1 MLDRWNLLVVDRPWL
16 IVVLTVL
23 LAALATVSLKDF
35 TNNNDPRIFFSEE
48 NPDYRLFRELEDRFT
63 SNEAVYFIIHPANGD
78 IFTRDNL
85 VALEALTEEAWTLPN
100 STRVDSLT
108 NFQHTEVDEDD
119 LTVRYLVEEAA
130 ALSDTQIARIRQ
142 IALNEPSLIG
152 RSISASGHVAGV
164 VVTVTMSEGSREAP
178 MITEASRQLALQFA
192 ERYPDIEFLMTG
204 TVVFAEAT
212 RQATDQA
219 MSFTLPLAFLAMLI
233 CLLLILRSLLFTGI
247 VIVVVALSIGMAMG
261 LSVWLGIE
269 FSPVVGMA
277 PAMILT
283 LAVADC
289 VHILATYR
297 HERLMGKLKRAAMLE
312 SLRVNF
318 QPVWLTSLTT
328 AIGFAILNFSES
340 QPFRALGDVV
350 FMGVLI
356 AFLLSVALLP
366 ALVMLVP
373 HRVSAQHQSD
383 YQPWMAALAEWVI
396 RYHRRLLAGMGALV
410 LLLIACIP
418 LNTINDV
425 FNEYFDR
432 SFEVR
437 RVNDF
442 AMRELTGMHRID
454 YMVPSGQAGATM
466 EPEFLHHLDQLIGWL
481 EQQPEVRYVSAYT
494 DVIKRLNRDLNGADE
509 AFYRVPEQRD
519 LISQYTLMY
528 ELSLPQG
535 LGLES
540 QLDINKEYARVVLM
554 LENIGSHPVL
564 DFNDRVEAWMQAN
577 WPQHMQARGTGMDIL
592 FGRVTM
598 ENIESMLTGALLA
611 LVSVSLLLVLA
622 LRSWWY
628 GFLSLLPNLLPA
640 AMAFGLWGLVSG
652 EIGLAVSVVACMTL
666 GIVVDDTVHFLSKY
680 VRAKREHGLGT
691 ADAVRY
697 AFRTVGVALIA
708 TSVVLV
714 ANFAVIGTSN
724 FYPNSSM
731 GQLSAITIAM
741 ALIVDFFFFVPMLIE
756 LDRRRRSGSGRGQ
769 GAVVT

>member
-1 MLDRWNLLVVDRPWL
+1 MLDRWNRLVVDHPWA
-16 IVVLTVL
+16 VVLLTLL
-23 LAALATVSLKDF
+23 LAGLASFSLRNF
-35 TNNNDPRIFFSEE
+35 QNNNDPRIFFTEE
-48 NPDYRLFRELEDRFT
+48 NPDFRLFRELEDRFT
-63 SNEAVYFIIHPANGD
+63 SNEAVFFIIHPANGD

-85 VALEALTEEAWTLPN
+85 IALEQLTEAAWTLPN
-100 STRVDSLT
+100 STRVDSLV
-108 NFQHTEVDEDD
+108 NFQHTEVDGDD
-119 LTVRYLVEEAA
+119 LTVNYLVEDAA
-130 ALSDTQIARIRQ
+130 ELDDKAIARIRR
-142 IALNEPSLIG
+142 IALAEPSLIG
-152 RSISASGHVAGV
+152 RNISPSGHVAGV
-164 VVTVTMSEGSREAP
+164 VVTVTMDEGSRDAP
-178 MITEASRQLALQFA
+178 MITEASRALAQQFA
-192 ERYPDIEFLMTG
+192 QRYPDIEFMLTG
-204 TVVFAEAT
+204 TVVFSEAT
-212 RQATDQA
+212 KLATDQA
-219 MSFTLPLAFLAMLI
+219 MTFTLPLAFLAMLV
-233 CLLLILRSLLFTGI
+233 CLLLILRSPMFTGI
-247 VIVVVALSIGMAMG
+247 VIIVVMLSIAMAMG

-269 FSPVVGMA
+269 FSPIVGMA

-297 HERLMGKLKRAAMLE
+297 HERLAGRELRAAMLE

-350 FMGVLI
+350 FMGVLL
-356 AFLLSVALLP
+356 AFVLSVALLP
-366 ALVMLVP
+366 ALVMLIP
-373 HRVSAQHQSD
+373 HRITASRQTD
-383 YQPWMAALAEWVI
+383 YQPAMIALADWVI
-396 RYHRRLLAGMGALV
+396 RHSRRLLLGMGALV
-410 LLLIACIP
+410 LTLVACIP
-418 LNTINDV
+418 LNNVNDV

-454 YMVPSGQAGATM
+454 YMVPSGEPGGAM
-466 EPEFLHHLDQLIGWL
+466 EPEYLNNLDRFTSWL
-481 EQQPEVRYVSAYT
+481 EQQPEVIYVSAYT
-494 DVIKRLNRDLNGADE
+494 DVIKRLNRDLNGGDPE
-509 AFYRVPEQRD
+509 FYQVPDSRE
-519 LISQYTLMY
+519 LTSQYTLMY

-554 LENIGSHPVL
+554 LKNIGSHLVL
-564 DFNDRVEAWMQAN
+564 DFNDRAQAWMRDN
-577 WPQHMQARGTGMDIL
+577 WPEAMRARGTGMDIL

-598 ENIESMLTGALLA
+598 KNIESMLTGAALA
-611 LVSVSLLLVLA
+611 LVSVSLLLILA

-640 AMAFGLWGLVSG
+640 GMAFGLWALISG

-691 ADAVRY
+691 AEAVRY

-741 ALIVDFFFFVPMLIE
+741 ALVVDFFFFVPLLIV
-756 LDRRRRSGSGRGQ
+756 LDQHRRGGREK
-769 GAVVT
+769 GAVVS

>member
-1 MLDRWNLLVVDRPWL
+1 MLDRWNHLVVDRPWL
-16 IVVLTVL
+16 VL
-23 LAALATVSLKDF
+23 LLTLLLAGLATFSLKDF
-35 TNNNDPRIFFSEE
+35 TNNNDPRIFFTED

-63 SNEAVYFIIHPANGD
+63 SNEAVFFIVHPGNGD
-78 IFTRDNL
+78 IFTRENL
-85 VALEALTEEAWTLPN
+85 IALEELTEAAWTLPN

-108 NFQHTEVDEDD
+108 NFQHTEVYQDD
-119 LTVRYLVEEAA
+119 LTVSYLVENAA
-130 ALSDTQIARIRQ
+130 QLDDGQIARIRQ
-142 IALNEPSLIG
+142 IALGESSLIG
-152 RSISASGHVAGV
+152 RNISASGHVAGV
-164 VVTVTMSEGSREAP
+164 VVTVTMGEGSREAP

-212 RQATDQA
+212 KLATDQA
-219 MSFTLPLAFLAMLI
+219 MSFTLPLAFLAMLV
-233 CLLLILRSLLFTGI
+233 CLLLILRSALFTAI
-247 VIVVVALSIGMAMG
+247 VIVVVSLSIGMAMG

-297 HERLMGKLKRAAMLE
+297 HERLVGRFKRDAMLE

-350 FMGVLI
+350 FMGVLV
-356 AFLLSVALLP
+356 AFVLSVALLP
-366 ALVMLVP
+366 ALIMLVP
-373 HRVSAQHQSD
+373 HRLTVERQTD
-383 YQPWMAALAEWVI
+383 YQPWMNALAEWVI
-396 RYHRRLLAGMGALV
+396 RHSRRLLAGMGVVVLV
-410 LLLIACIP
+410 LMACIP
-418 LNTINDV
+418 LNSINDV

-454 YMVPSGQAGATM
+454 YMVPSGESGGAM
-466 EPEFLHHLDQLIGWL
+466 EPEYLQRLDQLVGWL
-481 EQQPEVRYVSAYT
+481 QQQPEVRYVSAYT
-494 DVIKRLNRDLNGADE
+494 DVIKRLNRDLNGGDPD
-509 AFYRVPEQRD
+509 FYRVPDQRE

-540 QLDINKEYARVVLM
+540 QLDINKEYARVILM

-564 DFNDRVEAWMQAN
+564 DFNDRVEAWMRDN
-577 WPQHMQARGTGMDIL
+577 WPQKMQARGTGMDIL

-598 ENIESMLTGALLA
+598 NNIESMLTGAALA

-640 AMAFGLWGLVSG
+640 GMAFGLWGVISG

-697 AFRTVGVALIA
+697 AFRTVGIALIA

-756 LDRRRRSGSGRGQ
+756 LDRRRRSGRAE

>member
-1 MLDRWNLLVVDRPWL
+1 MLDRWNRLVVDRPWL
-16 IVVLTVL
+16 VL
-23 LAALATVSLKDF
+23 LLTLLLAGLATFSLKDF
-35 TNNNDPRIFFSEE
+35 TNNNDPRIFFTED

-63 SNEAVYFIIHPANGD
+63 SNEAVFFIIHPDNGD
-78 IFTRDNL
+78 IFTRENL
-85 VALEALTEEAWTLPN
+85 IALEELTEAAWTLPN

-108 NFQHTEVDEDD
+108 NFQHTEVDQDD
-119 LTVRYLVEEAA
+119 LTVSYLVENAA
-130 ALSDTQIARIRQ
+130 QLDDRQIARIRQ
-142 IALNEPSLIG
+142 IALSESSLIG
-152 RSISASGHVAGV
+152 RNISASGHVAGV
-164 VVTVTMSEGSREAP
+164 VVTVTMGEGSREAP

-212 RQATDQA
+212 KLATDQA
-219 MSFTLPLAFLAMLI
+219 MSFTLPLAFLAMLV
-233 CLLLILRSLLFTGI
+233 CLLLILRSALFTAI
-247 VIVVVALSIGMAMG
+247 VIVVVSLSIGMAMG

-297 HERLMGKLKRAAMLE
+297 HERLVGRLKRDAMLE

-350 FMGVLI
+350 FMGVLV
-356 AFLLSVALLP
+356 AFVLSVALLP
-366 ALVMLVP
+366 ALIMLVP
-373 HRVSAQHQSD
+373 HRLTVERQTN
-383 YQPWMAALAEWVI
+383 YQPWMNGLAEWVI
-396 RYHRRLLAGMGALV
+396 RHSRRLLAGMGVVVLV
-410 LLLIACIP
+410 LMACIP
-418 LNTINDV
+418 LNSINDV

-454 YMVPSGQAGATM
+454 YMVPSGESGGAM
-466 EPEFLHHLDQLIGWL
+466 EPEYLQRLDQLVGWL
-481 EQQPEVRYVSAYT
+481 QQQPEVRYVSAYT
-494 DVIKRLNRDLNGADE
+494 DVIKRLNRDLNGGDPD
-509 AFYRVPEQRD
+509 FYRVPDQRE

-540 QLDINKEYARVVLM
+540 QLDINKEYARVILM

-564 DFNDRVEAWMQAN
+564 DFNDRVEAWMRDN
-577 WPQHMQARGTGMDIL
+577 WPQQMQARGTGMDIL

-598 ENIESMLTGALLA
+598 NNIESMLTGAALA

-640 AMAFGLWGLVSG
+640 GMAFGLWGVISG

-697 AFRTVGVALIA
+697 AFRTVGIALIA

-756 LDRRRRSGSGRGQ
+756 LDRRRRSGRAE

>member
-1 MLDRWNLLVVDRPWL
+1 MLDRWNRLVVDRPWL
-16 IVVLTVL
+16 VL
-23 LAALATVSLKDF
+23 LLTLLLAGLATFSLKDF
-35 TNNNDPRIFFSEE
+35 TNNNDPRIFFTED

-63 SNEAVYFIIHPANGD
+63 SNEAVFFIIHPDNGD
-78 IFTRDNL
+78 IFTRENL
-85 VALEALTEEAWTLPN
+85 IALEELTEAAWTLPN

-108 NFQHTEVDEDD
+108 NFQHTEVDQDD
-119 LTVRYLVEEAA
+119 LTVSYLVENAA
-130 ALSDTQIARIRQ
+130 QLDDRQIARIRQ
-142 IALNEPSLIG
+142 IALSESSLIG
-152 RSISASGHVAGV
+152 RNISASGHVAGV
-164 VVTVTMSEGSREAP
+164 VVTVTMGEGSREAP

-212 RQATDQA
+212 KLATDQA
-219 MSFTLPLAFLAMLI
+219 MSFTLPLAFLAMLV
-233 CLLLILRSLLFTGI
+233 CLLLILRSALFTAI
-247 VIVVVALSIGMAMG
+247 VIVVVSLSIGMAMG

-297 HERLMGKLKRAAMLE
+297 HERLVGRLKRDAMLE

-350 FMGVLI
+350 FMGVLV
-356 AFLLSVALLP
+356 AFVLSVALLP
-366 ALVMLVP
+366 ALIMLVP
-373 HRVSAQHQSD
+373 HRLTVERQTN
-383 YQPWMAALAEWVI
+383 YQPWMNGLAEWVI
-396 RYHRRLLAGMGALV
+396 RHSRRLLAGMGVVVLV
-410 LLLIACIP
+410 LMACIP
-418 LNTINDV
+418 LNSINDV

-454 YMVPSGQAGATM
+454 YMVPSGESGGAM
-466 EPEFLHHLDQLIGWL
+466 EPEYLQRLDQLVGWL
-481 EQQPEVRYVSAYT
+481 QQQPEVRYVSAYT
-494 DVIKRLNRDLNGADE
+494 DVIKRLNRDLNGGDPD
-509 AFYRVPEQRD
+509 FYRVPDQRE

-540 QLDINKEYARVVLM
+540 QLDINKEYARVILM

-564 DFNDRVEAWMQAN
+564 DFNDRVEAWMRDN
-577 WPQHMQARGTGMDIL
+577 WPQQMQARGTGMDIL

-598 ENIESMLTGALLA
+598 NNIESMLTGAALA

-640 AMAFGLWGLVSG
+640 GMAFGLWGLISG

-697 AFRTVGVALIA
+697 AFRTVGIALIA

-756 LDRRRRSGSGRGQ
+756 LDRRRRSGRAE

>member
-1 MLDRWNLLVVDRPWL
+1 MLDRWNRLVVDHPWA
-16 IVVLTVL
+16 VVLLTLL
-23 LAALATVSLKDF
+23 LAGLASFSLRNF
-35 TNNNDPRIFFSEE
+35 QNNNDPRIFFTEE
-48 NPDYRLFRELEDRFT
+48 NPDFRLFRELEDRFT
-63 SNEAVYFIIHPANGD
+63 SNEAVFFIIHPANGD

-85 VALEALTEEAWTLPN
+85 IALEQLTEAAWTLPN
-100 STRVDSLT
+100 STRVDSLV
-108 NFQHTEVDEDD
+108 NFQHTEVDGDD
-119 LTVRYLVEEAA
+119 LTVNYLVEDAA
-130 ALSDTQIARIRQ
+130 ELDDKAIARIRR
-142 IALNEPSLIG
+142 IALAEPSLIG
-152 RSISASGHVAGV
+152 RNISPSGHVAGV
-164 VVTVTMSEGSREAP
+164 VVTVTMDEGSRDAP
-178 MITEASRQLALQFA
+178 MITEASRALAQQFA
-192 ERYPDIEFLMTG
+192 QRYPDIEFMLTG
-204 TVVFAEAT
+204 TVVFSEAT
-212 RQATDQA
+212 KLATDQA
-219 MSFTLPLAFLAMLI
+219 MTFTLPLAFLAMLV
-233 CLLLILRSLLFTGI
+233 CLLLILRSPMFTGI
-247 VIVVVALSIGMAMG
+247 VIIVVMLSIAMAMG

-269 FSPVVGMA
+269 FSPIVGMA

-297 HERLMGKLKRAAMLE
+297 HERLAGRELRAAMLE

-350 FMGVLI
+350 FMGVLL
-356 AFLLSVALLP
+356 AFVLSVALLP
-366 ALVMLVP
+366 ALVMLIP
-373 HRVSAQHQSD
+373 HRITASRQTD
-383 YQPWMAALAEWVI
+383 YQPAMIALADWVI
-396 RYHRRLLAGMGALV
+396 RHSRRLLLGMGALV
-410 LLLIACIP
+410 LTLVACIP
-418 LNTINDV
+418 LNNVNDV

-454 YMVPSGQAGATM
+454 YMVPSGEPGGAM
-466 EPEFLHHLDQLIGWL
+466 EPEYLNNLDRFTSWL
-481 EQQPEVRYVSAYT
+481 EQQPEVIYVSAYT
-494 DVIKRLNRDLNGADE
+494 DVIKRLNRDLNGGDPE
-509 AFYRVPEQRD
+509 FYQVPDSRE
-519 LISQYTLMY
+519 LTSQYTLMY

-554 LENIGSHPVL
+554 LKNIGSHPVL
-564 DFNDRVEAWMQAN
+564 DFNDRAEAWMRDN
-577 WPQHMQARGTGMDIL
+577 WPEAMQARGTGMDIL

-598 ENIESMLTGALLA
+598 KNIESMLTGAALA
-611 LVSVSLLLVLA
+611 LVSVSLLLILA

-640 AMAFGLWGLVSG
+640 GMAFGLWALISG

-691 ADAVRY
+691 AEAVRY

-741 ALIVDFFFFVPMLIE
+741 ALVVDFFFFVPLLIV
-756 LDRRRRSGSGRGQ
+756 LDQHRRGGREK
-769 GAVVT
+769 GAVVS

>member
-1 MLDRWNLLVVDRPWL
+1 MVSARPDATRRAL
-16 IVVLTVL
+16 L
-23 LAALATVSLKDF
+23 LAALATFSLRNF
-35 TNNNDPRIFFSEE
+35 QNNNDPRIFFTEE
-48 NPDYRLFRELEDRFT
+48 NPDFRLFRELEDRFT
-63 SNEAVYFIIHPANGD
+63 SNEAVFFIIHPANGD

-85 VALEALTEEAWTLPN
+85 IALEELTEAAWTLPN
-100 STRVDSLT
+100 STRVDSLV
-108 NFQHTEVDEDD
+108 NFQHTEVDADD
-119 LTVRYLVEEAA
+119 LNVNYLVENAADLDDEA
-130 ALSDTQIARIRQ
+130 IARIRR
-142 IALNEPSLIG
+142 IALAEPSLIG
-152 RSISASGHVAGV
+152 RNISPTGHVAGV
-164 VVTVTMSEGSREAP
+164 VVTVTLDEGSRDAP
-178 MITEASRQLALQFA
+178 MITEASRALAEEFRQ
-192 ERYPDIEFLMTG
+192 RYPDIDFMLTG

-212 RQATDQA
+212 KLATDQA
-219 MSFTLPLAFLAMLI
+219 MTFTLPLAFLAMLV
-233 CLLLILRSLLFTGI
+233 CLLLILRSPMFTGI
-247 VIVVVALSIGMAMG
+247 VVVVVMLSIAMAMG
-261 LSVWLGIE
+261 LSVWFGIE
-269 FSPVVGMA
+269 FSPIVGMA

-297 HERLMGKLKRAAMLE
+297 HERLVGKERRAAMLE

-350 FMGVLI
+350 FMGVLV
-356 AFLLSVALLP
+356 AFVLSVALLP
-366 ALVMLVP
+366 ALVMLIP
-373 HRVSAQHQSD
+373 HRISASRQTD
-383 YQPWMAALAEWVI
+383 YQPAMVALADWVI
-396 RYHRRLLAGMGALV
+396 RHSRRLLFGMGALV
-410 LLLIACIP
+410 LALMACVP
-418 LNTINDV
+418 LNNVNDV
-425 FNEYFDR
+425 FNEYFDT

-454 YMVPSGQAGATM
+454 YMVPSGEAGGAM
-466 EPEFLHHLDQLIGWL
+466 EPDYLKNLDRFVDWL
-481 EQQPEVRYVSAYT
+481 EQQPEVIYVSAYT
-494 DVIKRLNRDLNGADE
+494 DVIKRLNRDLNGADPD
-509 AFYRVPEQRD
+509 FYRVPDSRE

-554 LENIGSHPVL
+554 LKNIGSHPVL
-564 DFNDRVEAWMQAN
+564 DFNDRAEAWMRDN
-577 WPQHMQARGTGMDIL
+577 WPEAMQARGTGMDIL

-598 ENIESMLTGALLA
+598 KNIESMLTGAALA
-611 LVSVSLLLVLA
+611 LVSVSLLLILA

-640 AMAFGLWGLVSG
+640 GMAFGLWALVSG

-741 ALIVDFFFFVPMLIE
+741 ALVVDFFFFVPLLII
-756 LDRRRRSGSGRGQ
+756 LDRRRRGGGAE
-769 GAVVT
+769 GAVVP

>member
-1 MLDRWNLLVVDRPWL
+1 MLDRWNRLVVDHPWA
-16 IVVLTVL
+16 IVLLTLL
-23 LAALATVSLKDF
+23 LAALATLSLRNF
-35 TNNNDPRIFFSEE
+35 QNNNDPRIFFTEE
-48 NPDYRLFRELEDRFT
+48 NPDFRLFRELEDRFT
-63 SNEAVYFIIHPANGD
+63 SNEAVFFIIHPANDD

-85 VALEALTEEAWTLPN
+85 IALEELTEAAWTLPN
-100 STRVDSLT
+100 STRVDSLV
-108 NFQHTEVDEDD
+108 NFQHTEVDADD
-119 LTVRYLVEEAA
+119 LNVNYLVERAAELDDEA
-130 ALSDTQIARIRQ
+130 IARIRR
-142 IALNEPSLIG
+142 IALEEPSLIG
-152 RSISASGHVAGV
+152 RNISPSGHVAGV
-164 VVTVTMSEGSREAP
+164 VVTVTMDEGSRDAP
-178 MITEASRQLALQFA
+178 MITDASRALAEEFRQ
-192 ERYPDIEFLMTG
+192 RYPDINFMLTG

-212 RQATDQA
+212 KLATDQA
-219 MSFTLPLAFLAMLI
+219 MTFTLPLAFFAMLV
-233 CLLLILRSLLFTGI
+233 CLLLILRSLMFTGI
-247 VIVVVALSIGMAMG
+247 VIVVVMLSIAMAMG

-269 FSPVVGMA
+269 FSPIVGMA

-297 HERLMGKLKRAAMLE
+297 HERLVGKDRRGAMLE

-350 FMGVLI
+350 FMGVLL
-356 AFLLSVALLP
+356 AFILSVALLP
-366 ALVMLVP
+366 AMVMLIP
-373 HRVSAQHQSD
+373 HRISANRQTD
-383 YQPWMAALAEWVI
+383 YQPAMIALADWVI
-396 RYHRRLLAGMGALV
+396 RHSRRLLLGMGALV
-410 LLLIACIP
+410 AVLIACIP
-418 LNTINDV
+418 LNNINDV
-425 FNEYFDR
+425 FNEYFDT

-454 YMVPSGQAGATM
+454 YMVPSGEAGGTM
-466 EPEFLHHLDQLIGWL
+466 EPQYLQNLDRFVGWL
-481 EQQPEVRYVSAYT
+481 EQQPEVIYVSAYT
-494 DVIKRLNRDLNGADE
+494 DVIKRLNRDLNGGDPAY
-509 AFYRVPEQRD
+509 YRVPEQRD

-540 QLDINKEYARVVLM
+540 QLDINKEYGRVVLM
-554 LENIGSHPVL
+554 LKNIGSHPVL
-564 DFNDRVEAWMQAN
+564 DFNDRAEGWMKDN
-577 WPQHMQARGTGMDIL
+577 WPEAMQARGTGMDIL

-598 ENIESMLTGALLA
+598 ENIRSMLSGAALA
-611 LVSVSLLLVLA
+611 LVSVSLLLILA

-640 AMAFGLWGLVSG
+640 GMAFGLWALVSG

-731 GQLSAITIAM
+731 GQLSAVTIAM
-741 ALIVDFFFFVPMLIE
+741 ALVVDFFFFVPLLIV
-756 LDRRRRSGSGRGQ
+756 LDWRRRSGRDK

>member
-1 MLDRWNLLVVDRPWL
+1 MLDRWNHLVVDRPWL
-16 IVVLTVL
+16 VL
-23 LAALATVSLKDF
+23 LLTLLLAGLATFSLKDF
-35 TNNNDPRIFFSEE
+35 TNNNDPRIFFTED

-63 SNEAVYFIIHPANGD
+63 SNEAVFFIVHPGNGD
-78 IFTRDNL
+78 IFTRENL
-85 VALEALTEEAWTLPN
+85 IALEELTEAAWTLPN

-108 NFQHTEVDEDD
+108 NFQHTEVDQDD
-119 LTVRYLVEEAA
+119 LTVSYLVENAA
-130 ALSDTQIARIRQ
+130 QLDDGQIARIRQ
-142 IALNEPSLIG
+142 IALGESSLIG
-152 RSISASGHVAGV
+152 RNISASGHVAGV
-164 VVTVTMSEGSREAP
+164 VVTVTMGEGSREAP

-212 RQATDQA
+212 KLATDQA
-219 MSFTLPLAFLAMLI
+219 MSFTLPLAFLAMLV
-233 CLLLILRSLLFTGI
+233 CLLLILRSALFTAI
-247 VIVVVALSIGMAMG
+247 VIVVVSLSIGMAMG

-297 HERLMGKLKRAAMLE
+297 HERLVGRFKRDAMLE

-350 FMGVLI
+350 FMGVLV
-356 AFLLSVALLP
+356 AFVLSVALLP
-366 ALVMLVP
+366 ALIMLVP
-373 HRVSAQHQSD
+373 HRLTVERQTD
-383 YQPWMAALAEWVI
+383 YQPWMNALAEWVI
-396 RYHRRLLAGMGALV
+396 RHSRRLLAGMGVVVLV
-410 LLLIACIP
+410 LMACIP
-418 LNTINDV
+418 LNSINDV

-454 YMVPSGQAGATM
+454 YMVPSGESGGAM
-466 EPEFLHHLDQLIGWL
+466 EPEYLQRLDQLVGWL
-481 EQQPEVRYVSAYT
+481 QQQPEVRYVSAYT
-494 DVIKRLNRDLNGADE
+494 DVIKRLNRDLNGGDPD
-509 AFYRVPEQRD
+509 FYRVPDQRE

-540 QLDINKEYARVVLM
+540 QLDINKEYARVILM

-564 DFNDRVEAWMQAN
+564 DFNDRVEAWMRDN
-577 WPQHMQARGTGMDIL
+577 WPQKMQARGTGMDIL

-598 ENIESMLTGALLA
+598 NNIESMLTGAALA

-640 AMAFGLWGLVSG
+640 GMAFGLWGVISG

-697 AFRTVGVALIA
+697 AFRTVGIALIA

-756 LDRRRRSGSGRGQ
+756 LDRRRRSGRAE

>member
-1 MLDRWNLLVVDRPWL
+1 MLDRWNRLVVDHPWT
-16 IVVLTVL
+16 VVLLTLL
-23 LAALATVSLKDF
+23 LAALATFSLKDF
-35 TNNNDPRIFFSEE
+35 QNNNDPRIFFTEE
-48 NPDYRLFRELEDRFT
+48 NPDFRLFRELEDRFT
-63 SNEAVYFIIHPANGD
+63 SNEAVFFIIHPGNGD

-85 VALEALTEEAWTLPN
+85 IALEELTEAAWTLPN
-100 STRVDSLT
+100 STRVDSLV
-108 NFQHTEVDEDD
+108 NFQHTEVDADD
-119 LTVRYLVEEAA
+119 LTVNYLVENAA
-130 ALSDTQIARIRQ
+130 ALDDEAIARIRR
-142 IALNEPSLIG
+142 IALAEPSLMG
-152 RSISASGHVAGV
+152 RNISATGHVAGV
-164 VVTVTMSEGSREAP
+164 VVTVTMDEGSRDAP
-178 MITEASRQLALQFA
+178 MITEASRALAEEFRQ
-192 ERYPDIEFLMTG
+192 RYPDIEFMLTG

-212 RQATDQA
+212 KLATDQA
-219 MSFTLPLAFLAMLI
+219 MTFTLPLAFLAMLV
-233 CLLLILRSLLFTGI
+233 CLLLILRSPMFTGI
-247 VIVVVALSIGMAMG
+247 VVVVVMLSIAIAMG
-261 LSVWLGIE
+261 LSVWFGIE
-269 FSPVVGMA
+269 FSPIVGMA

-297 HERLMGKLKRAAMLE
+297 HERLVGRERREAMLE

-350 FMGVLI
+350 FMGVLV
-356 AFLLSVALLP
+356 AFVLSVALLP
-366 ALVMLVP
+366 ALVMLIP
-373 HRVSAQHQSD
+373 HRISATRQTD
-383 YQPWMAALAEWVI
+383 YQPAMVALADWVI
-396 RYHRRLLAGMGALV
+396 GHSRRLLLGMGALV
-410 LLLIACIP
+410 LVLIACVP
-418 LNTINDV
+418 LNNVNDV
-425 FNEYFDR
+425 FNEYFDT

-454 YMVPSGQAGATM
+454 YMVPSGEAGGAM
-466 EPEFLHHLDQLIGWL
+466 EPDYLKNLDRFTDWL
-481 EQQPEVRYVSAYT
+481 EQQPEVIYVSAYT
-494 DVIKRLNRDLNGADE
+494 DVIKRLNRDLNGGDPE
-509 AFYRVPEQRD
+509 FYRVPDSRE

-554 LENIGSHPVL
+554 LKNIGSHPVL
-564 DFNDRVEAWMQAN
+564 DFNDRAEAWMRDN
-577 WPQHMQARGTGMDIL
+577 WPQAMQARGTGMDIL

-598 ENIESMLTGALLA
+598 KNIESMLTGAALA
-611 LVSVSLLLVLA
+611 LVSVSLLLILA

-640 AMAFGLWGLVSG
+640 GMAFGLWALVSG

-741 ALIVDFFFFVPMLIE
+741 ALIVDFFFFVPLLIM
-756 LDRRRRSGSGRGQ
+756 LDRRRRSGREK

>member
-1 MLDRWNLLVVDRPWL
+1 MLDRWNHLVVDCPWL
-16 IVVLTVL
+16 VL
-23 LAALATVSLKDF
+23 LLTLLLAGLATFSLKDF
-35 TNNNDPRIFFSEE
+35 TNNNDPRIFFTED

-63 SNEAVYFIIHPANGD
+63 SNEAVFFIVHPGNGD
-78 IFTRDNL
+78 IFTRENL
-85 VALEALTEEAWTLPN
+85 IALEELTEAAWTLPN

-108 NFQHTEVDEDD
+108 NFQHTEVDQDD
-119 LTVRYLVEEAA
+119 LTVSYLVENAA
-130 ALSDTQIARIRQ
+130 QLDDGQIARIRQ
-142 IALNEPSLIG
+142 IALGESSLIG
-152 RSISASGHVAGV
+152 RNISASGHVAGV
-164 VVTVTMSEGSREAP
+164 VVTVTMGEGSREAP

-212 RQATDQA
+212 KLATDQA
-219 MSFTLPLAFLAMLI
+219 MSFTLPLAFLAMLV
-233 CLLLILRSLLFTGI
+233 CLLLILRSALFTAI
-247 VIVVVALSIGMAMG
+247 VIVVVSLSIGMAMG

-297 HERLMGKLKRAAMLE
+297 HERLVGRLKRDAMLE

-350 FMGVLI
+350 FMGVLV
-356 AFLLSVALLP
+356 AFVLSVALLP
-366 ALVMLVP
+366 ALIMLVP
-373 HRVSAQHQSD
+373 HRLTVERQTD
-383 YQPWMAALAEWVI
+383 YQPWMNALAEWVI
-396 RYHRRLLAGMGALV
+396 RHSRRLLAGMGVVVLV
-410 LLLIACIP
+410 LMACIP
-418 LNTINDV
+418 LNSINDV
-425 FNEYFDR
+425 INEYFDR

-454 YMVPSGQAGATM
+454 YMVPSGESGGAM
-466 EPEFLHHLDQLIGWL
+466 EPEYLQRLDQLVGWL
-481 EQQPEVRYVSAYT
+481 QQQPEVRYVSAYT
-494 DVIKRLNRDLNGADE
+494 DVIKRLNRDLNGGDPD
-509 AFYRVPEQRD
+509 FYRVPDQRE

-540 QLDINKEYARVVLM
+540 QLDINKEYARVILM

-564 DFNDRVEAWMQAN
+564 DFNDRVEAWMLDN
-577 WPQHMQARGTGMDIL
+577 WPQKMQARGTGMDIL

-598 ENIESMLTGALLA
+598 NNIESMLTGAALA

-640 AMAFGLWGLVSG
+640 GMAFGLWGVISG

-697 AFRTVGVALIA
+697 AFRTVGIALIA

-756 LDRRRRSGSGRGQ
+756 LDRRRRSGRAE

>member
-1 MLDRWNLLVVDRPWL
+1 MLNRWNHLVVDHPWT
-16 IVVLTVL
+16 IVL
-23 LAALATVSLKDF
+23 LTLFLTGLATFSLRDF
-35 TNNNDPRIFFSEE
+35 QNNNDPRIFFTEE
-48 NPDYRLFRELEDRFT
+48 NPDFHLFRELEDRFT
-63 SNEAVYFIIHPANGD
+63 SNESVFIIVHPANGD

-85 VALEALTEEAWTLPN
+85 IALEELTEAAWTLPN
-100 STRVDSLT
+100 STRVDSLV
-108 NFQHTEVDEDD
+108 NFQHTEVDGDD
-119 LTVRYLVEEAA
+119 LAVNYLVDNAA
-130 ALSDTQIARIRQ
+130 ALDDEAIARIRR
-142 IALNEPSLIG
+142 IALAERSLIG
-152 RSISASGHVAGV
+152 RHISPSGHVAGV
-164 VVTVTMSEGSREAP
+164 VVTVTMDEGSRDAP
-178 MITEASRQLALQFA
+178 MITEASRALTQEFSK
-192 ERYPDIEFLMTG
+192 RYPDIDFMLTG

-212 RQATDQA
+212 KLATDQA
-219 MSFTLPLAFLAMLI
+219 MSFTLPLAFLAMLV
-233 CLLLILRSLLFTGI
+233 CLLLILRSLMFTGI
-247 VIVVVALSIGMAMG
+247 VVIVVMLSIAMAMG

-269 FSPVVGMA
+269 FSPIVGMA

-289 VHILATYR
+289 VHILSTYR
-297 HERLMGKLKRAAMLE
+297 HERLVGKELRVAMLE

-350 FMGVLI
+350 FIGVLL
-356 AFLLSVALLP
+356 AFILSVALLP
-366 ALVMLVP
+366 ALVMLLP
-373 HRVSAQHQSD
+373 HRITARRQAD
-383 YQPWMAALAEWVI
+383 YQPAMVALADWVI
-396 RYHRRLLAGMGALV
+396 RHSRRLLFGMGALV
-410 LLLIACIP
+410 LALIACVP
-418 LNTINDV
+418 LNNVNDV
-425 FNEYFDR
+425 FNEYFDT

-442 AMRELTGMHRID
+442 AMRELSGMHRID
-454 YMVPSGQAGATM
+454 YMVPSGETGGTM
-466 EPEFLHHLDQLIGWL
+466 EPEYLQNLDRFASWL
-481 EQQPEVRYVSAYT
+481 EQQPEVMYVSAYT
-494 DVIKRLNRDLNGADE
+494 DVIKRLNRDLNGGDPDY
-509 AFYRVPEQRD
+509 YRVPGQRD

-540 QLDINKEYARVVLM
+540 QLDIGKEYGRVALM
-554 LENIGSHPVL
+554 LKNIGSHPVL
-564 DFNDRVEAWMQAN
+564 DFNDRVEAWMQDN
-577 WPQHMQARGTGMDIL
+577 WPEVMQARGTGMDIL
-592 FGRVTM
+592 FGRITM
-598 ENIESMLTGALLA
+598 KNIESMLTGAALA
-611 LVSVSLLLVLA
+611 LASVSLLLVLA

-640 AMAFGLWGLVSG
+640 AMAFGIWGLISG

-680 VRAKREHGLGT
+680 VRAKREHGLDT

-731 GQLSAITIAM
+731 GLLSAITIAM
-741 ALIVDFFFFVPMLIE
+741 ALVVDFFFFVPLLIV
-756 LDRRRRSGSGRGQ
+756 LDQRRRAGREK